1 MVVVGQNDNRP
12 RFPHFRQVRVSPK
25 VTPIDLANFRRCKD
39 AGLNARWF
47 VGRIEIS
54 HYQTNRAAIYSS
66 YQEMAA
72 GLEPR
77 RLWRTPPVR
86 DPPAA

>member
-47 VGRIEIS
+47 VGRIEI
-54 HYQTNRAAIYSS
+54 AITKRTGPPFSS